1 MDSAAQKPPLRIKQR
16 FLAALIVIGAAAIFV
31 LAFSNR
37 NVVAPLHW
45 AALWFFVVGVYVAAA
60 LAIKPKTSIRYLG
73 PCFPIFLLALLEF
86 GWTIYDYTSHR
97 PKLESSATGIPLGA
111 QLQSII
117 DFDYQP
123 LTQEIEFIPDGI
135 RMLKLPSNFRS
146 ASVNTNSLGYRG
158 GEFAP
163 KRPDVFRIIMIGDSG
178 LFGWNAPDD
187 ASTIPA
193 RLEKIFNDRLG
204 GLAKFEV
211 LNLSIPSGIS
221 NYHVPV
227 FATYGQELDP
237 DFLIMFLGL
246 NDLGGSNVLMP
257 RSISQRLKRYFSLH
271 TFASQLRHSVSEFGE
286 GLHLLAQRLRSY
298 SAIQRAFFT
307 PGKNW
312 VGDNVAVVDRNESN
326 YVTYAAEYLRN
337 LERIYRLAR
346 KLDIGFATVEQPSM
360 RLGLSRGKNLS
371 YLDLE
376 RKKLFLAT
384 NPVSWRN
391 GTEMYDNFVSRGNDL
406 ARSYGGVHIGLS
418 DVLSRHDG
426 PMVQGRYVGWP
437 KKSIFVTDA
446 HYSRYGL
453 DLFAREIFDRLQSN
467 IQQRLSTEAEAPTDP
482 Q

>member
-1 MDSAAQKPPLRIKQR
+1 MGSFAQNSPLRIKQR
-16 FLAALIVIGAAAIFV
+16 LLAVLIVICVVVIFIWT
-31 LAFSNR
+31 FSNR
-37 NVVAPLHW
+37 NILAPLHW
-45 AALWFFVVGVYVAAA
+45 AALWLLVIGLYVAAA
-60 LAIKPKTSIRYLG
+60 LAVKPKVAIRYLG
-73 PCFPIFLLALLEF
+73 PCLPILLLAFLEF
-86 GWTIYDYTSHR
+86 GWTIYDYASQEVRLKGT
-97 PKLESSATGIPLGA
+97 TQGVPLSG
-111 QLQSII
+111 QLQSVV

-123 LTQEIEFIPDGI
+123 LTQEMEFIPDGI

-158 GEFAP
+158 SEFRP
-163 KRPDVFRIIMIGDSG
+163 KRAGVFRIIMIGDSG

-193 RLEKIFNDRLG
+193 RLEKILNNRLG
-204 GLAKFEV
+204 GFAKFEV
-211 LNLSIPSGIS
+211 LNLGVPSGIS
-221 NYHVPV
+221 NYHVPL

-271 TFASQLRHSVSEFGE
+271 TLASQLRHTAREFGA

-298 SAIQRAFFT
+298 SAIQRAFFA
-307 PGKNW
+307 PEKNW
-312 VGDNVAVVDRNESN
+312 VGDDVAAVDGNESN
-326 YVTYAAEYLRN
+326 YAMYAAEYLRN

-371 YLDLE
+371 DLDQE
-376 RKKLFLAT
+376 RKKNFSAT
-384 NPVSWRN
+384 NPIFWRD
-391 GTEMYDNFVSRGNDL
+391 GTEMYDKFVSRGNDL

-426 PMVQGRYVGWP
+426 PMVQGRHVGWP

-446 HYSRYGL
+446 HYTRYGL
-453 DLFAREIFDRLQSN
+453 DLFAREIFDRLHSR
-467 IQQRLSTEAEAPTDP
+467 IQQRLSEEAGATTSP